1 MKNNEKEW
9 DAKEERRLLSLV
21 EQGLNNTMIAA
32 ALGRTRNSIIGKL
45 SRLKARRPKER
56 IMQLM
61 KEASYKSPVKNY
73 GFVYTKPVN
82 RIKEKK
88 ANDGV
93 SAYTRT
99 YDQCHNVLGE
109 ARDQI
114 RCGKP
119 VAAKGQCLQCLKVNY
134 VPVKASTPHVS
145 VDSPVIV
152 ALS

>member
-73 GFVYTKPVN
+73 GFVYTKPTCRV
-82 RIKEKK
+82 KDEK
-88 ANDGV
+88 AMGGV
-93 SAYTRT
+93 KMIDRT
-99 YDQCHNVLGE
+99 FGQCHNVLGNP
-109 ARDQI
+109 RDMI
-114 RCGKP
+114 CCGKP
-119 VAAKGQCLQCLKVNY
+119 VVTKGQCGDCLRINY
-134 VPVKASTPHVS
+134 VPAKPIVPV
-145 VDSPVIV
+145 VVIDSPVIIE
-152 ALS
+152 L